1 MRIVLFTD
9 VSVFRRSLSR
19 NGLLVMFDPA
29 KFLAGTNTRRV
40 RRALAA
46 LFGGDGRQGHGEP
59 DVAQGEERLERL
71 EHRLTG

>member
-29 KFLAGTNTRRV
+29 KSHESVETVVDDLASS
-40 RRALAA
+40 
-46 LFGGDGRQGHGEP
+46 
-59 DVAQGEERLERL
+59 
-71 EHRLTG
+71 